1 MGEVMSAIDFKILAQ
16 DDLRDIRGD
25 ASLVDYV
32 ANLLEQLYNSDQE
45 LRQEFNMWWDEIKET
60 TN

>member
-1 MGEVMSAIDFKILAQ
+1 MSAVDFKTLAQ

-32 ANLLEQLYNSDQE
+32 ANLLEQLYKSDPE
-45 LRQEFNMWWDEIKET
+45 LRQEFNMWWDELQEAE
-60 TN
+60 NE

>member
-1 MGEVMSAIDFKILAQ
+1 MSEIDFKILAQ

-60 TN
+60 AN

>member
-1 MGEVMSAIDFKILAQ
+1 MSAIDFKILAQ

>member
-1 MGEVMSAIDFKILAQ
+1 MSAVDFKTLAR

-32 ANLLEQLYNSDQE
+32 ANLLEQVYNSDPE
-45 LRQEFNMWWDEIKET
+45 LRQEFNMWWDELQET
-60 TN
+60 ENE